1 MSGASAYGKIGR
13 YEADSRRT
21 HALRLCFFQCGKL
34 LLDDSLAL
42 AGDDHPRARFLDV
55 VPVLE
60 EQAPHE
66 RWWPLAGVVR
76 KDGGFDLIAS
86 RRVQRA
92 ELHRGRYLRADT
104 PA

>member
-1 MSGASAYGKIGR
+1 MVRLGDMSLIRDAQI
-13 YEADSRRT
+13 
-21 HALRLCFFQCGKL
+21 ALRLCFFESGKL
-34 LLDDSLAL
+34 VLDDPLAL

-66 RWWPLAGVVR
+66 RWWPLARVVR

-86 RRVQRA
+86 LRVQRA
-92 ELHRGRYLRADT
+92 TSGTRVKS
-104 PA
+104 